1 MDPALAAACD
11 LGEAYGGD
19 AGEEEEE
26 QEEQEGMEGGAAE
39 TEVGPAAR
47 AVHAIV
53 EKLRVALGD
62 AGRSA
67 VVSMET

>member
-26 QEEQEGMEGGAAE
+26 QEGMEGGAAE

-53 EKLRVALGD
+53 GKLRVALGD

>member
-19 AGEEEEE
+19 AGEEE
-26 QEEQEGMEGGAAE
+26 EEQEGMEGGAAE

>member
-19 AGEEEEE
+19 AGEEE